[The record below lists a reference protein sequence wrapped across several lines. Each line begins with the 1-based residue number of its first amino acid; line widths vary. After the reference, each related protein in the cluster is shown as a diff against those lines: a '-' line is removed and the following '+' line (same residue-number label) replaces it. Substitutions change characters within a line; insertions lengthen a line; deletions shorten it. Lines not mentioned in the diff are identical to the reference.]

1 MFEGGEVS
9 YMKVSGRIVGA
20 NIDFRTNKPCLTL
33 EVNERNDFELLVDE
47 MRDKDKL
54 SIEVKPYRERRSLNA
69 NAYAWSLIGQ
79 IADALR
85 AGKDEI
91 YLKLLK
97 RYGQSELI
105 SVLSHVP
112 IGNYV
117 KYYEEAGE
125 SKLNGKDFTHY
136 RVYSVSSL
144 PPSAPTRIIIISPI
158 TNIAT
163 VTIPSERYLKPIS
176 GTPKSVH
183 INPISNIGSRTHT
196 YKVIFVPI
204 VRRMFLEVTL

>member
-1 MFEGGEVS
+1 
-9 YMKVSGRIVGA
+9 MKITGRIVGA

-33 EVNERNDFELLVDE
+33 EVNERNDFEALVDE

-54 SIEVKPYRERRSLNA
+54 SIEVKPFRQHRSLNA
-69 NAYAWSLIGQ
+69 NAYAWLIIGK
-79 IADALR
+79 IADVLR

-91 YLKLLK
+91 YFRLLK

-136 RVYSVSSL
+136 RVYKGSSEFDSREMSIFIDGVVSEAKEL
-144 PPSAPTRIIIISPI
+144 GIQTETP
-158 TNIAT
+158 NQIA
-163 VTIPSERYLKPIS
+163 EMKARW
-176 GTPKSVH
+176 G
-183 INPISNIGSRTHT
+183 
-196 YKVIFVPI
+196 
-204 VRRMFLEVTL
+204 E

>member
-1 MFEGGEVS
+1 
-9 YMKVSGRIVGA
+9 MKITGRIVGA

-33 EVNERNDFELLVDE
+33 EVNERNDFEALVDE

-54 SIEVKPYRERRSLNA
+54 SIEVKPFRQHRSLNA
-69 NAYAWSLIGQ
+69 NAYAWLIIGK
-79 IADALR
+79 IADVLR

-91 YLKLLK
+91 YFRLLK

-136 RVYSVSSL
+136 RVYKGSSEFDSREMSIFIDGVVSEAKEL
-144 PPSAPTRIIIISPI
+144 GIQTETP
-158 TNIAT
+158 NQIA
-163 VTIPSERYLKPIS
+163 EMKARWGECL
-176 GTPKSVH
+176 
-183 INPISNIGSRTHT
+183 
-196 YKVIFVPI
+196 
-204 VRRMFLEVTL
+204 

>member
-1 MFEGGEVS
+1 
-9 YMKVSGRIVGA
+9 MKLTGRIVGSH
-20 NIDFRTNKPCLTL
+20 IDFRTNKPCLTL

-54 SIEVKPYRERRSLNA
+54 SIEVKPYRQHRSLNA
-69 NAYAWSLIGQ
+69 NAYAWLIIGK
-79 IADALR
+79 IADVLR

-91 YLKLLK
+91 YFRLLK

-136 RVYSVSSL
+136 RVYKGSSEFDSREMSIFIDGVVSEAKEL
-144 PPSAPTRIIIISPI
+144 GIQTETP
-158 TNIAT
+158 NQIA
-163 VTIPSERYLKPIS
+163 EMKARW
-176 GTPKSVH
+176 G
-183 INPISNIGSRTHT
+183 
-196 YKVIFVPI
+196 
-204 VRRMFLEVTL
+204 E

>member
-1 MFEGGEVS
+1 MLKGGKIPV
-9 YMKVSGRIVGA
+9 KISGRIVGA
-20 NIDFRTNKPCLTL
+20 NIDYKTNKPVLML
-33 EVNERNDFELLVDE
+33 EVNERADFEVLVDDLK
-47 MRDKDKL
+47 DKDKL
-54 SIEVKPYRERRSLNA
+54 SIEIKPYRQHRSLNA
-69 NAYAWSLIGQ
+69 NAYAWTLIGK

-91 YLKLLK
+91 YLKCLK

-136 RVYSVSSL
+136 RVYKGSSEFDSREMSIFIDGVVSEAKEL
-144 PPSAPTRIIIISPI
+144 GIQTETP
-158 TNIAT
+158 NEIA
-163 VTIPSERYLKPIS
+163 RLKAMW
-176 GTPKSVH
+176 G
-183 INPISNIGSRTHT
+183 
-196 YKVIFVPI
+196 
-204 VRRMFLEVTL
+204 E